1 MAEPV
6 LQLYPPPAAQ
16 RPLEGLFLAHE
27 LRRSAQAGDRP
38 LFYTDFVVSLDGRV
52 AVPDPQG
59 EGVTLATAIT
69 NRRDWRLFQELAVQA
84 DVLITTGRY
93 LREYARGATQEILQ
107 AYEDPAFADLKDW
120 RREHN
125 LPPYPALAVIS
136 ASLNFPIPAKLL
148 AAGRQLLVFT
158 IEDADPHHRRA
169 LEQAGAQVI
178 AAGQGSITGERLAV
192 ELAQRGWRLVY
203 STAGPK
209 VCHLLLAAGVLD
221 RLYLTHTTRA
231 LGGQP
236 FATIV
241 QGPPLEPPADFRLQ
255 ELYFDP
261 HGLDGL
267 GQLFAC
273 YARA

>member
-6 LQLYPPPAAQ
+6 LQLYPPPASE

-27 LRRSAQAGDRP
+27 LRRLVQGDDRP
-38 LFYTDFVVSLDGRV
+38 FFYTDFVVSLDGRV

-93 LREYARGATQEILQ
+93 LREYARGAAQEILQ
-107 AYEDPAFADLKDW
+107 AYEDPAFADLKAW
-120 RREHN
+120 RQEHN
-125 LPPYPALAVIS
+125 LPPYPILAVIS

-158 IEDADPHHRRA
+158 IEEADPHRRRA

-178 AAGQGSITGERLAV
+178 STGQGSVAGGKLAV
-192 ELAQRGWRLVY
+192 ELSQRGWRLVY

-221 RLYLTHTTRA
+221 RLYLTHATRA

-236 FATIV
+236 YASIV
-241 QGPPLEPPADFRLQ
+241 QGPLLHPPADFRLQ

-261 HGLDGL
+261 YGLDGL